1 MNCNESV
8 DNNID
13 FKQTKC
19 EVKIVLK
26 TKKIIVINQHTII
39 LA

>member
-1 MNCNESV
+1 MNCNESA

-13 FKQTKC
+13 LKQAKC

-26 TKKIIVINQHTII
+26 TKILIVMNQHTII